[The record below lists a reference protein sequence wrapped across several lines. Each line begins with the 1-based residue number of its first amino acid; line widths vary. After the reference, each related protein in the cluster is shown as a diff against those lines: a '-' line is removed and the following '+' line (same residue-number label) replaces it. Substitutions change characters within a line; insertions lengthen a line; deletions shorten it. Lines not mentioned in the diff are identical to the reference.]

1 MSSSEDKCEVSNDK
15 HEDQRKNGIFPRIDK
30 LDRGQKGKEQTASR
44 RNELAQ
50 AVRSL
55 VLFFQS
61 NYVRLDSRKGYMQF
75 FISSRR
81 ESVIPGKVRIS
92 LLFSDYGNRRSEFRF
107 PQFGARRRGG
117 VRITLTHSRKTL
129 DQNDVWKYERK
140 NLHNNAGKTTPAAT
154 APMANA
160 YANATVLE

>member
-1 MSSSEDKCEVSNDK
+1 MTGT
-15 HEDQRKNGIFPRIDK
+15 RL
-30 LDRGQKGKEQTASR
+30 LD
-44 RNELAQ
+44 ELAQ

-61 NYVRLDSRKGYMQF
+61 NYVRLDSRKGYMQSFIRFSPISIKTF
-75 FISSRR
+75 FVFCYQAASQL
-81 ESVIPGKVRIS
+81 G
-92 LLFSDYGNRRSEFRF
+92 L
-107 PQFGARRRGG
+107 
-117 VRITLTHSRKTL
+117 SRKTL